1 MKILLGFIA
10 LQFLLYSSFLGQTY
24 GYMGK
29 KNSIDIGVSISPNF
43 TNILME
49 YPESIRDTTNNNKRY
64 SFNSISIK
72 AYPMVSLS
80 RTVGDNLDVSIRAG
94 YQTFQLY
101 YAPQEF
107 VVESLGYN
115 SFYGVF
121 VKQNQVTTGSST
133 LFELDFKFNLKEYL
147 SPVGRYYNFG
157 LGIYRTRVNE
167 DEVTGGIYDNS
178 GWQYY
183 PFVESVTLENETTT
197 LKRIHF
203 GVHSKKI
210 ISGNFY
216 IDSGI
221 ELSMI
226 FGAGKYTSQSDYLT
240 EEELENTYLQ
250 DIQKRTLKWDN
261 ILTLKLS
268 VGRLF

>member
-1 MKILLGFIA
+1 MKTLLTTIA
-10 LQFLLYSSFLGQTY
+10 LSFILCSSALGQTH

-29 KNSIDIGVSISPNF
+29 KNSIDVGVSISPNF
-43 TNILME
+43 TNALMG

-64 SFNSISIK
+64 SFSSFSIK
-72 AYPMVSLS
+72 TYPMVSLS
-80 RTVGDNLDVSIRAG
+80 RTVGNNLDISIRAG

-121 VKQNQVTTGSST
+121 VKQNQVTTGSSM
-133 LFELDFKFNLKEYL
+133 LFELDFRFNLKEYL

-178 GWQYY
+178 SWQYY
-183 PFVESVTLENETTT
+183 PFVESVTLKNKITT

-221 ELSMI
+221 ELSMV

-240 EEELENTYLQ
+240 EKELEDTYLQ
-250 DIQKRTLKWDN
+250 DIQKRTLSWN
-261 ILTLKLS
+261 NVLTLKLS
-268 VGRLF
+268 VGRVF

>member
-1 MKILLGFIA
+1 MKTLLTAIA
-10 LQFLLYSSFLGQTY
+10 LSFILCSSATGQTY

-29 KNSIDIGVSISPNF
+29 KNSIDVGVSISPNF
-43 TNILME
+43 TNVLMG
-49 YPESIRDTTNNNKRY
+49 YPESIRDTTNNNKRS
-64 SFNSISIK
+64 SFSSFSIK
-72 AYPMVSLS
+72 AYPMVSFS
-80 RTVGDNLDVSIRAG
+80 RTVGSNLDVSIRAG

-121 VKQNQVTTGSST
+121 VKQNQVTTGSSM
-133 LFELDFKFNLKEYL
+133 LLELDFRFNLKEYL

-157 LGIYRTRVNE
+157 LGVYRTQVNE
-167 DEVTGGIYDNS
+167 DEVTGGIYSYD
-178 GWQYY
+178 GWQYASY
-183 PFVESVTLENETTT
+183 TESVTLKNETTT

-221 ELSMI
+221 ELSVI

-240 EEELENTYLQ
+240 KKELEDSYLQ
-250 DIQKRTLKWDN
+250 DLQKRTLNWNN

-268 VGRLF
+268 VGRVF

>member
-1 MKILLGFIA
+1 MKILLGLIA

-80 RTVGDNLDVSIRAG
+80 RTVGDHLDVSIRAG

-101 YAPQEF
+101 YAPQQF

-115 SFYGVF
+115 IGVF
-121 VKQNQVTTGSST
+121 VKQNQVTTGSSMS
-133 LFELDFKFNLKEYL
+133 FELDFKFSLKEYL
-147 SPVGRYYNFG
+147 SPIGRYYNFG

-167 DEVTGGIYDNS
+167 DEVTGGIYDNNN
-178 GWQYY
+178 WQYSQ
-183 PFVESVTLENETTT
+183 FIESVTLKNETTT

-226 FGAGKYTSQSDYLT
+226 FGAGKYTSQSNYLT